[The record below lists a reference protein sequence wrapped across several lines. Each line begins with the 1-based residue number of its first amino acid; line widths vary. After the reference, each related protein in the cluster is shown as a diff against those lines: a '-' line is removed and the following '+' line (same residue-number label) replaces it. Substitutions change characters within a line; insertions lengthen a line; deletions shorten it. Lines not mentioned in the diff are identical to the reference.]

1 MVNTKNISYEE
12 FESFIQTFY
21 LQSLKELNEMDE
33 EDLEERGC
41 DNEREGIELNTQEN
55 IMGNINMI
63 IEDIDQSEIDQI
75 FA

>member
-63 IEDIDQSEIDQI
+63 IEDIDKSEIDQI